1 MAVVR
6 HKAAIHSGHFM
17 VSDFEPD
24 EQDEEDA
31 QVDTPTRG
39 PRATRESSV
48 GVGLS
53 TLIADSEEAES
64 EALSGLSH
72 APEIKPPIKISKYQQ
87 TIRFSLSATNEKD
100 VPLSKLFKSMSVA
113 YKNRITS
120 PRWNRFRGLKFR
132 NTDFPDFPLYFLE
145 FPLYN

>member
-39 PRATRESSV
+39 PGRATRESSV

-53 TLIADSEEAES
+53 TLIATTEEAES
-64 EALSGLSH
+64 ETLTCLGPYTGLYIKTINYKQISH
-72 APEIKPPIKISKYQQ
+72 TKLIKRKFPKIFAIVHQ
-87 TIRFSLSATNEKD
+87 TLGI
-100 VPLSKLFKSMSVA
+100 
-113 YKNRITS
+113 
-120 PRWNRFRGLKFR
+120 
-132 NTDFPDFPLYFLE
+132 
-145 FPLYN
+145 